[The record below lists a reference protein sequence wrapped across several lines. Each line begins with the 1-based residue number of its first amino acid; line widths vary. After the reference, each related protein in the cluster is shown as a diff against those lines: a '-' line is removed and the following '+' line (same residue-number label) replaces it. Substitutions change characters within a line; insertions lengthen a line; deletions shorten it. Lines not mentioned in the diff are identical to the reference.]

1 MLIWVEESD
10 TDMMRRASLG
20 ANAGSHQHGAA
31 APTLPTFRTIESERL
46 CISRCLPSS
55 TDFSRRRAAA
65 NTVRINVC
73 EFSRDWMVHLHPAQ
87 PNILMLI
94 RLQDGPYPIFLFQN
108 NLFLTWFQR
117 ELIMSSTTRKRTTFT
132 KKNRLMIA

>member
-1 MLIWVEESD
+1 MRLWQYNCTCLEVRNESRQEERGKKIDMLIWVEESD

-87 PNILMLI
+87 PNI
-94 RLQDGPYPIFLFQN
+94 
-108 NLFLTWFQR
+108 
-117 ELIMSSTTRKRTTFT
+117 SVSK
-132 KKNRLMIA
+132 